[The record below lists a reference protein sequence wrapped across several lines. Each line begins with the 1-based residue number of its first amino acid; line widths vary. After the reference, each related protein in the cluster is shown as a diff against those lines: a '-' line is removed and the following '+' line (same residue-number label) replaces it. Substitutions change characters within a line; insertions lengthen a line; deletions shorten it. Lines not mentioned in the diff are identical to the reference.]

1 MNGVL
6 ESIMF
11 GIVIGLQLVIIMIL
25 GEIKEK
31 N

>member
-11 GIVIGLQLVIIMIL
+11 GIVIGLQLIIITIL

>member
-11 GIVIGLQLVIIMIL
+11 GIVIGLQLIIIMIL

>member
-1 MNGVL
+1 MNGVS

-11 GIVIGLQLVIIMIL
+11 GIVVGLQLIIIIIL

-31 N
+31 K

>member
-11 GIVIGLQLVIIMIL
+11 GIVIGLQLIIIMIL

-31 N
+31 K

>member
-1 MNGVL
+1 MSGVL

-11 GIVIGLQLVIIMIL
+11 GIIIGLQIVIIMIL

-31 N
+31 K